1 MKSSIKSIEAI
12 ITKALY
18 QFGFSPIHSGF
29 FYLKDAVRIA
39 YFEQDAITLVTK
51 LIYLPLA
58 KEYDTTVDNIEKSI
72 RKSADAVWKN
82 NAGSTIAVMNTIYTF
97 SENHIENK
105 ELISL
110 ICNIIKQTI
119 NIFDTDIG
127 EGI

>member
-1 MKSSIKSIEAI
+1 MKSSIKSIEVI

-29 FYLKDAVRIA
+29 FYLRDAVRIA

-82 NAGSTIAVMNTIYTF
+82 NADSTIAVMNTIYTF

>member
-1 MKSSIKSIEAI
+1 MKSSTKSIEAI

-29 FYLKDAVRIA
+29 FYLRDAVRIA

-82 NAGSTIAVMNTIYTF
+82 NADSTIAVMNTIYTF

>member
-1 MKSSIKSIEAI
+1 MKSSTKSIEAI

-29 FYLKDAVRIA
+29 FYFRDAVRIA

-82 NAGSTIAVMNTIYTF
+82 NACSTIAVMNTIYTF

>member
-1 MKSSIKSIEAI
+1 MKSSIKSIEVI

-29 FYLKDAVRIA
+29 FYLRDAVRIA

-82 NAGSTIAVMNTIYTF
+82 NACSTIAVMNTIYTF

-127 EGI
+127 KGI